1 MTTGRLSDAI
11 ERARKEASST
21 AKVQPQRPGNTRPAG
36 SGRPRIASQGLSET
50 EAKWDKIL
58 KPDFL

>member
-1 MTTGRLSDAI
+1 MTTGRLLDAI
-11 ERARKEASST
+11 ERARKEASIVT
-21 AKVQPQRPGNTRPAG
+21 RVEAQPRGHARPVG
-36 SGRPRIASQGLSET
+36 SGRPRLASQGLSET